1 MSSAPALTI
10 TYWGTTG
17 TLSAP
22 LKPVEVTSKLRAA
35 LDYLRQRGLLD
46 ELVDAASDHARFAEF
61 VDCHLPFDL
70 RSSYGGNTT
79 CVEIQTPDAL
89 LVVDCGSGFREL
101 GVDLERRWEA
111 PPDRGKREAHI
122 LLTHPHMDHTFGT
135 PYFDPYYDSDNTFT
149 LYGSESVMRSLDA
162 VLNPQVPLSTMYFAP
177 TFDLLKATIRRSTI
191 DAGQTFAIGSTTIKT
206 LALKHPGGCL
216 GFRFECAGRGF
227 VFCTDHEHNREA
239 DMRVADFA
247 RDADLLYLDAQYL
260 AEEYEG
266 KVGIMEEAPKLRRGW
281 GHSTVEACVATAVA
295 AGVHQLH
302 LGHREPKRDDADLT
316 RVERHAQALLARLLK
331 EAGREPAT
339 CSVMLPWEGLTVRL

>member
-1 MSSAPALTI
+1 MSSAAAFVI

-35 LDYLRQRGLLD
+35 LEYLRQRQMLEKLI
-46 ELVDAASDHARFAEF
+46 EAATNVDRLAEF
-61 VDCHLPFDL
+61 VHHHLPFEL
-70 RSSYGGNTT
+70 RASYGGNTT

-101 GVDLERRWEA
+101 GVELQRRWKTPA
-111 PPDRGKREAHI
+111 HRGKREAHI
-122 LLTHPHMDHTFGT
+122 ILTHPHMDHTFGT

-149 LYGSESVMRSLDA
+149 LYGSETVMRSLDA
-162 VLNPQVPLSTMYFAP
+162 VLNPRAPLSTMYFAP
-177 TFDLLKATIRRSTI
+177 TFDLLKATIQRSTI
-191 DAGQTFAIGSTTIKT
+191 DAGQTLVIGSTTIKT
-206 LALKHPGGCL
+206 MALKHPGGCL
-216 GFRFECAGRGF
+216 GFRFDCAGRSF
-227 VFCTDHEHNREA
+227 VFCTDHEHDRAA
-239 DMRVADFA
+239 DMEVADFA

-266 KVGIMEEAPKLRRGW
+266 KVGIMEEAPMSRRGW
-281 GHSTVEACVATAVA
+281 GHSTVESCVSTAVA
-295 AGVHQLH
+295 ANVRQLH

-331 EAGREPAT
+331 EAGREPAA
-339 CSVMLPWEGLTVRL
+339 CSVMVPWEGLTVRL